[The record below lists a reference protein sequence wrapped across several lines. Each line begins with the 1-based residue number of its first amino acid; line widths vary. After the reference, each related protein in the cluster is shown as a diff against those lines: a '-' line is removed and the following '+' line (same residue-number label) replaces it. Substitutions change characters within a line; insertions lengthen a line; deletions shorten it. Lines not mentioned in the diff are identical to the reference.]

1 MDSVY
6 YLKNKRKPSLTFSDL
21 MQRKQQQKE
30 LPPGQSI
37 MASILQ
43 SIPREANVTKIDYE
57 GPRIALYTTSPRYL
71 MEHNEIISNLVN
83 VIKKR
88 IVVRTDES
96 IRKLEEDARKIL
108 TECIPKE
115 ANLQGTFFDTA
126 TGEVS
131 VEVKRPWLLQKNAE
145 DFNHAEVTEKTG
157 WKLRVRKA
165 TTNPSSTI
173 QAINYNL
180 KISSADRGKQL
191 KQVGEK
197 IFRPRLTQKS
207 EVSLLTLGGFGQVGR
222 SCMLLTTPDSK
233 ILIDCGINP
242 GARSP
247 MDSFPRLDWAN
258 ITLDDLDAVVIG
270 HAHLDHTGFLPVLCK
285 YGYKGPIYCT
295 EPTLPMMNLIQ
306 LDAIKVASAQGRTP
320 MYADRDVKQI
330 MKQAITIPYGTV
342 TDISPDIKLVLANAG
357 HILGS
362 ALCHFHIG
370 NGDHNFVYSGDIKFA
385 KSILFESASWNF
397 PRVETLLIEST
408 YGAKEDI
415 QASRQEVESSFLK
428 SVNSV
433 LKDGGKVLI
442 PIPAVGRAQE
452 IMMVI
457 DQYMKSGEMVEAPV
471 FYEGMI
477 AEASAIHEAYPEYLA
492 RELKQRILE
501 TDDNPFDS
509 EYFTNVE
516 HPDAREEP
524 LREGTPCIIIATSGM
539 LEGGP
544 VLEYFKNIAPNKK
557 NKILFVSYQ
566 VNGTLGRRVLEGAKQ
581 VSLIGR
587 EGKVEVV
594 TIECGIERLDGFS
607 GHSDYNQ
614 LISFVH
620 KLRPKLRRVLVNHG
634 ERRKSENLSMSIRRM
649 LRIPTH
655 YPQIQEAIKL
665 F

>member
-1 MDSVY
+1 M
-6 YLKNKRKPSLTFSDL
+6 LLN
-21 MQRKQQQKE
+21 
-30 LPPGQSI
+30 
-37 MASILQ
+37 
-43 SIPREANVTKIDYE
+43 
-57 GPRIALYTTSPRYL
+57 
-71 MEHNEIISNLVN
+71 
-83 VIKKR
+83 
-88 IVVRTDES
+88 
-96 IRKLEEDARKIL
+96 
-108 TECIPKE
+108 
-115 ANLQGTFFDTA
+115 
-126 TGEVS
+126 TGE
-131 VEVKRPWLLQKNAE
+131 
-145 DFNHAEVTEKTG
+145 
-157 WKLRVRKA
+157 
-165 TTNPSSTI
+165 
-173 QAINYNL
+173 
-180 KISSADRGKQL
+180 
-191 KQVGEK
+191 
-197 IFRPRLTQKS
+197 
-207 EVSLLTLGGFGQVGR
+207 
-222 SCMLLTTPDSK
+222 SK

-242 GARSP
+242 GARTPS
-247 MDSFPRLDWAN
+247 DSFPRLDWAN

-320 MYADRDVKQI
+320 MYSDRDVKQI
-330 MKQAITIPYGTV
+330 MKQAITLPYGTV

-385 KSILFESASWNF
+385 KSILFEAASWNF

-415 QASRQEVESSFLK
+415 QPSRTEVESAFINAINNTLA
-428 SVNSV
+428 
-433 LKDGGKVLI
+433 DGGKILI

-452 IMMVI
+452 IMLVI
-457 DQYMKSGEMVEAPV
+457 DHYMKSGEMVEAPV
-471 FYEGMI
+471 FTEGMI
-477 AEASAIHEAYPEYLA
+477 SEASSIHEAYPEYLA
-492 RELKQRILE
+492 RELRQKILE

-524 LREGTPCIIIATSGM
+524 LRDGTPCIILATSGM

-544 VLEYFKNIAPNKK
+544 VLEYFRNIAPDKK
-557 NKILFVSYQ
+557 NKLLFVSYQ
-566 VNGTLGRRVLEGAKQ
+566 VNGTLGRRVLDGSKQ
-581 VSLIGR
+581 VTLMGR

-594 TIECGIERLDGFS
+594 TINCSIEKLDGFS

-649 LRIPTH
+649 FRVASH

>member
-71 MEHNEIISNLVN
+71 MQHNEIISNLVN

-96 IRKLEEDARKIL
+96 IRKLEEDARKI
-108 TECIPKE
+108 
-115 ANLQGTFFDTA
+115 
-126 TGEVS
+126 
-131 VEVKRPWLLQKNAE
+131 
-145 DFNHAEVTEKTG
+145 
-157 WKLRVRKA
+157 
-165 TTNPSSTI
+165 
-173 QAINYNL
+173 
-180 KISSADRGKQL
+180 L

-370 NGDHNFVYSGDIKFA
+370 NGDHNFVYSGDLKFA

-428 SVNSV
+428 SVNSI

-457 DQYMKSGEMVEAPV
+457 DQYMKG
-471 FYEGMI
+471 
-477 AEASAIHEAYPEYLA
+477 AI
-492 RELKQRILE
+492 
-501 TDDNPFDS
+501 T
-509 EYFTNVE
+509 
-516 HPDAREEP
+516 
-524 LREGTPCIIIATSGM
+524 
-539 LEGGP
+539 
-544 VLEYFKNIAPNKK
+544 
-557 NKILFVSYQ
+557 
-566 VNGTLGRRVLEGAKQ
+566 
-581 VSLIGR
+581 
-587 EGKVEVV
+587 
-594 TIECGIERLDGFS
+594 
-607 GHSDYNQ
+607 
-614 LISFVH
+614 
-620 KLRPKLRRVLVNHG
+620 
-634 ERRKSENLSMSIRRM
+634 
-649 LRIPTH
+649 
-655 YPQIQEAIKL
+655 
-665 F
+665 

>member
-1 MDSVY
+1 MDSVFY
-6 YLKNKRKPSLTFSDL
+6 QKSKRKLSLTFSDL

-30 LPPGQSI
+30 LPK
-37 MASILQ
+37 
-43 SIPREANVTKIDYE
+43 SIPKEANVTKIDYE

-96 IRKLEEDARKIL
+96 IRKVEEDARKIL
-108 TECIPKE
+108 TQCVPKE
-115 ANLQGTFFDTA
+115 ANLQATFFDTA

-131 VEVKRPWLLQKNAE
+131 IEVKRPWLLQKNAQ
-145 DFNHAEVTEKTG
+145 DFSHVDVTEQTG

-180 KISSADRGKQL
+180 KVSSTERGKAL

-222 SCMLLTTPDSK
+222 SCMLLTTTDSK

-242 GARSP
+242 GAKSP

-320 MYADRDVKQI
+320 MYAERDVKQI

-415 QASRQEVESSFLK
+415 QASRHEVETSFIK
-428 SVNSV
+428 SVNSI

-457 DQYMKSGEMVEAPV
+457 DQYMKSGDMVEAPV

-477 AEASAIHEAYPEYLA
+477 AEASAIHEAHPEYLA

-524 LREGTPCIIIATSGM
+524 LREGSPAIIIATSGM

-544 VLEYFKNIAPNKK
+544 VLEYFKNIAPDKK

-566 VNGTLGRRVLEGAKQ
+566 VNGTLGRRVLEGSKQ

-587 EGKVEVV
+587 DGKVEVV
-594 TIECGIERLDGFS
+594 SIECGIERLDGFS

-649 LRIPTH
+649 FRIPTH
-655 YPQIQEAIKL
+655 YPQIQEAVKL

>member
-1 MDSVY
+1 
-6 YLKNKRKPSLTFSDL
+6 

-30 LPPGQSI
+30 LPPSSQNI
-37 MASILQ
+37 MATILQ
-43 SIPREANVTKIDYE
+43 SIPKEANVTKIEYE
-57 GPRIALYTTSPRYL
+57 GPRIALYTNTPRYL
-71 MEHNEIISNLVN
+71 MENNEIISNLVN

-96 IRKLEEDARKIL
+96 IRKSEEEARQIL
-108 TECIPKE
+108 TQLIPKD
-115 ANLQGTFFDTA
+115 ADLQSTFFDTA

-131 VEVKRPWLLQKNAE
+131 LEAKRPWLLHRNAQE
-145 DFNHAEVTEKTG
+145 FNHPEVTEKIG
-157 WKLRVRKA
+157 WKLRIRKA

-173 QAINYNL
+173 QTINYNL
-180 KISSADRGKQL
+180 KISSADRSKQL
-191 KQVGEK
+191 RQIGDE

-207 EVSLLTLGGFGQVGR
+207 EVSLFTLGGFGQVGR
-222 SCMLLTTPDSK
+222 SCMLLTTAESK

-242 GARSP
+242 GARTPSE
-247 MDSFPRLDWAN
+247 SFPRLDWTN

-306 LDAIKVASAQGRTP
+306 FDAIKVASAQGRTP
-320 MYADRDVKQI
+320 MYSDRDVKQI
-330 MKQAITIPYGTV
+330 MRQAITLPYGTV

-385 KSILFESASWNF
+385 KSILFEAASWNF

-415 QASRQEVESSFLK
+415 QPSRQEVESAFINAINNTLT
-428 SVNSV
+428 
-433 LKDGGKVLI
+433 DGGKILI

-457 DQYMKSGEMVEAPV
+457 DHYMKSGEMVEASV
-471 FYEGMI
+471 FTEGMI
-477 AEASAIHEAYPEYLA
+477 SEASSIHEAYPEYLA
-492 RELKQRILE
+492 RELRQKILE

-524 LREGTPCIIIATSGM
+524 LRDGSPCIILATSGM

-544 VLEYFKNIAPNKK
+544 VLEYLKNIAPDKK

-566 VNGTLGRRVLEGAKQ
+566 VNGTLGRRVLDGSKQ
-581 VSLIGR
+581 VSLMGK
-587 EGKVEVV
+587 EGKVQVV
-594 TIECGIERLDGFS
+594 NINCGIEKLDGFS

-649 LRIPTH
+649 FRVASH

>member
-108 TECIPKE
+108 TQCIPKE

-145 DFNHAEVTEKTG
+145 AFSHAEVTEKTG

-247 MDSFPRLDWAN
+247 MDSFPRLDFLN

-428 SVNSV
+428 SVNSI

-544 VLEYFKNIAPNKK
+544 VLEYFKNIAPDKK

>member
-1 MDSVY
+1 
-6 YLKNKRKPSLTFSDL
+6 

-108 TECIPKE
+108 TQCIPKE

-145 DFNHAEVTEKTG
+145 AFSHAEVTEKTG

-180 KISSADRGKQL
+180 KISSTERGKQL

-247 MDSFPRLDWAN
+247 MDSFPRLDFLN

-428 SVNSV
+428 SVNSI

-544 VLEYFKNIAPNKK
+544 VLEYFKNIAPDKK

>member
-1 MDSVY
+1 
-6 YLKNKRKPSLTFSDL
+6 

-30 LPPGQSI
+30 LPPSSQNI
-37 MASILQ
+37 MATILQ
-43 SIPREANVTKIDYE
+43 SIPKEANVTKIEYE
-57 GPRIALYTTSPRYL
+57 GPRIALYTNTPRYL
-71 MEHNEIISNLVN
+71 MENNEIISNLVN

-96 IRKLEEDARKIL
+96 IRKSEEEARQIL
-108 TECIPKE
+108 TQLIPKD
-115 ANLQGTFFDTA
+115 ADLQGTFFDTA

-131 VEVKRPWLLQKNAE
+131 LEAKRPWLLHRNAQE
-145 DFNHAEVTEKTG
+145 FNHPEVTEKIG
-157 WKLRVRKA
+157 WKLRIRKA

-173 QAINYNL
+173 QTINYNL
-180 KISSADRGKQL
+180 KISSADRSKQL
-191 KQVGEK
+191 RQIGDE

-207 EVSLLTLGGFGQVGR
+207 EVSLFTLGGFGQVGR
-222 SCMLLTTPDSK
+222 SCMLLTTAESK

-242 GARSP
+242 GARTPSE
-247 MDSFPRLDWAN
+247 SFPRLDWTN

-320 MYADRDVKQI
+320 MYSDRDVKQI
-330 MKQAITIPYGTV
+330 MKQAITLPYGTV
-342 TDISPDIKLVLANAG
+342 TDISPDIKLVLVNAG

-415 QASRQEVESSFLK
+415 QPSRQEVESAFINAINNTLT
-428 SVNSV
+428 
-433 LKDGGKVLI
+433 DGGKILI

-457 DQYMKSGEMVEAPV
+457 DHYMKSGEMVEASV
-471 FYEGMI
+471 FTEGMI
-477 AEASAIHEAYPEYLA
+477 SEASSIHEAYPEYLA
-492 RELKQRILE
+492 RELRQKILE

-524 LREGTPCIIIATSGM
+524 LRDGSPCIILATSGM

-544 VLEYFKNIAPNKK
+544 VLEYLKNIAPDKK

-566 VNGTLGRRVLEGAKQ
+566 VNGTLGRRVLDGSKQ
-581 VSLIGR
+581 VSLMGK
-587 EGKVEVV
+587 EGKVQVV
-594 TIECGIERLDGFS
+594 NINCSIEKLDGFS

-649 LRIPTH
+649 FRVASH

>member
-1 MDSVY
+1 
-6 YLKNKRKPSLTFSDL
+6 

-30 LPPGQSI
+30 LPLGQNV
-37 MASILQ
+37 MATILQ
-43 SIPREANVTKIDYE
+43 SIPNDAKVTKIDYE

-96 IRKLEEDARKIL
+96 IRKSEEEARQIL
-108 TECIPKE
+108 VQNIPKD
-115 ANLQGTFFDTA
+115 AQLQGTFFDTA

-131 VEVKRPWLLQKNAE
+131 VEVKRPWLLQKNS
-145 DFNHAEVTEKTG
+145 DVFNHADLTEKIG
-157 WKLRVRKA
+157 WKLRILKA
-165 TTNPSSTI
+165 TTNPSNTI
-173 QAINYNL
+173 QTINYNL
-180 KISSADRGKQL
+180 KISSADRSKQL

-197 IFRPRLTQKS
+197 IFRSRLVQRS

-233 ILIDCGINP
+233 ILVDCGINP
-242 GARSP
+242 GARNP
-247 MDSFPRLDWAN
+247 MESFPRLDWAN

-306 LDAIKVASAQGRTP
+306 LDAIKVVAAQGRTP
-320 MYADRDVKQI
+320 IYSDRDVKQI
-330 MKQAITIPYGTV
+330 MKQTITIPYGTV
-342 TDISPDIKLVLANAG
+342 TDISPDIKLVFANAG

-370 NGDHNFVYSGDIKFA
+370 NGDHNFVYSGDIKFG

-415 QASRQEVESSFLK
+415 QPTRQEVESAFIN
-428 SVNSV
+428 SVNNT
-433 LKDGGKVLI
+433 LTDGGKVLI

-457 DQYMKSGEMVEAPV
+457 DHYMKAGQMVEAPV
-471 FYEGMI
+471 FMEGMI
-477 AEASAIHEAYPEYLA
+477 SEASAIHEAHPEYLA
-492 RELKQRILE
+492 HELRQKILE

-524 LREGTPCIIIATSGM
+524 LREGSPCIIIATSGM

-544 VLEYFKNIAPNKK
+544 VLEYFKNIVPDKK
-557 NKILFVSYQ
+557 NKLLFVSYQ
-566 VNGTLGRRVLEGAKQ
+566 VNGTLGRRVLDGAKQ
-581 VSLIGR
+581 VSMLGR
-587 EGKVEVV
+587 DGKVEVV
-594 TIECGIERLDGFS
+594 TINCGIERLDGFS

-620 KLRPKLRRVLVNHG
+620 RLRPKLRRVLVNHG

-649 LRIPTH
+649 FRIPTH

>member
-1 MDSVY
+1 
-6 YLKNKRKPSLTFSDL
+6 

-108 TECIPKE
+108 TQCIPKE

-145 DFNHAEVTEKTG
+145 AFSHAEVTEKTG

-180 KISSADRGKQL
+180 KISSAERGKQL

-247 MDSFPRLDWAN
+247 MDSFPRLDFLN

-428 SVNSV
+428 SVNSI

-544 VLEYFKNIAPNKK
+544 VLEYFKNIAPDKK

>member
-1 MDSVY
+1 
-6 YLKNKRKPSLTFSDL
+6 

-108 TECIPKE
+108 TQCIPKE

-145 DFNHAEVTEKTG
+145 AFNHAEVTEKTG

-247 MDSFPRLDWAN
+247 MDSFPRLDWLN

-544 VLEYFKNIAPNKK
+544 VLEYLKNIAPDKR

-587 EGKVEVV
+587 ESKVEVV